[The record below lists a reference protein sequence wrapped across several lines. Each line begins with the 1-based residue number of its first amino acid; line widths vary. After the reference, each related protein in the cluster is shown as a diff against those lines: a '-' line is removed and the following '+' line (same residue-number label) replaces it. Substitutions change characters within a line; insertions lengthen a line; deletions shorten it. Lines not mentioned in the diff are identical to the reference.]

1 MLERGVADGAVC
13 LGDLPDDWGRGYDMQ
28 LYEQTYDAAIA
39 FARRHPSMRWWW
51 GNHDLS
57 YWWQKAEGG
66 FSVHASDTVRAKL
79 WELQR
84 SLGDDSPITCVQRV
98 GNAAF
103 SHAGVS
109 EEFVR
114 GRVRALDPVVD
125 VDDVDAVIRATNR
138 LGAREMWDDGTP
150 IWLRS
155 GECDRLC
162 REGSLLHVVG
172 HTSVERPTEVVGAP
186 AVPTAHRERRVAGA
200 PACVARRRR
209 LPAYRPC
216 LAMCSR

>member
-1 MLERGVADGAVC
+1 LTGTFDRNAEPDVHLKPWMFSEADRLLEQGIADGAVC
-13 LGDLPDDWGRGYDMQ
+13 LGDLPDDWGRGYDIQ

-39 FARRHPSMRWWW
+39 FARGHPSTRWCW

-57 YWWQKAEGG
+57 YWWQKAESG

-84 SLGDDSPITCVQRV
+84 ALGDDSPITYVQRV

-114 GRVRALDPVVD
+114 GSVRALDPAVD
-125 VDDVDAVIRATNR
+125 VDDVDAVIRATNC

-150 IWLRS
+150 IWLRP
-155 GECDRLC
+155 GECD
-162 REGSLLHVVG
+162 
-172 HTSVERPTEVVGAP
+172 
-186 AVPTAHRERRVAGA
+186 
-200 PACVARRRR
+200 
-209 LPAYRPC
+209 
-216 LAMCSR
+216 